1 MDDVDVDVVVVVGV
15 QPRSNELDDCTNGSM
30 TNTVA
35 IGFVVGN
42 GNVVVI
48 AVGNGNVA
56 AVGNGV
62 VNQPVDVIGDDN
74 DNDDGN
80 DNDDENG
87 GNSSCNNNLR
97 AFKER

>member
-1 MDDVDVDVVVVVGV
+1 MDDVDVDVGL

-42 GNVVVI
+42 GNVDV
-48 AVGNGNVA
+48 VGNGVDVVA
-56 AVGNGV
+56 VVGNGV

-74 DNDDGN
+74 DD
-80 DNDDENG
+80 DNDDNDDDG
-87 GNSSCNNNLR
+87 
-97 AFKER
+97 

>member
-1 MDDVDVDVVVVVGV
+1 MVDVGAGSGSNDDVVVVL
-15 QPRSNELDDCTNGSM
+15 QPRSNELDDCTNGST

-42 GNVVVI
+42 GKVVVGNVGNV

-80 DNDDENG
+80 DNDDDDG
-87 GNSSCNNNLR
+87 
-97 AFKER
+97 